1 MKLIDQYE
9 KEGNIIKVDS
19 LLTTNDAI
27 VDIKQIFIIG
37 NTVYVS
43 FDMEHERILITETA
57 DVFIQKH
64 KEFLNTL
71 TKKAYSKI
79 NSCKCDSCQ

>member
-9 KEGNIIKVDS
+9 KEGNVIEVDS
-19 LLTTNDAI
+19 LLTTNHAI
-27 VDIKQIFIIG
+27 IDIKQIFILG

-57 DVFIQKH
+57 DVFIQKN
-64 KEFLNTL
+64 KAFLKTL
-71 TKKAYSKI
+71 TKKVSSTI

>member
-9 KEGNIIKVDS
+9 KEGNVIEVDS
-19 LLTTNDAI
+19 LLTTNHAI
-27 VDIKQIFIIG
+27 IDIKQIFILG

-43 FDMEHERILITETA
+43 FDMEHERIL
-57 DVFIQKH
+57 
-64 KEFLNTL
+64 
-71 TKKAYSKI
+71 TKKASSTI

>member
-9 KEGNIIKVDS
+9 KEGNVIEVDS
-19 LLTTNDAI
+19 LLTTNDAVI
-27 VDIKQIFIIG
+27 DIKQIFILG

-57 DVFIQKH
+57 EVFIK
-64 KEFLNTL
+64 KNKGFLKTL
-71 TKKAYSKI
+71 TKKTYSKI